1 MRTPLHKLIP
11 IILSLFCTFSVAFSQ
26 THTCAYS
33 NQVILKWNEV
43 FLEIDRYAPGFRPSP
58 GPRALGYMGLSA
70 YESVLQGMPRFNSL
84 RSQLPGLKLPTAQAN
99 AEYYHP
105 ATVNES
111 YNYMMHHF
119 FDYLATRRPV
129 EFAKIET
136 TYQDLKK
143 TYTGKVPATV
153 LTRSEAFGK
162 AMAKAICDWETL
174 DIVGHDAFLNPQPPT
189 YIPPVGDGL
198 WQPTAPDFSK
208 AAFPDM
214 GKSRYFALKGAEQLA
229 VPPLKYSEDPNSALF
244 KQAEEVYHRTNAV
257 NSKTG
262 NYYND
267 KWIAEFWSD
276 DLLNV
281 TFSPPSRLL
290 AIANQVAKR
299 ENLNLAECA
308 ELYAKLGLAL
318 NDAGA
323 ATWKSKYHYNIER
336 PASYIRRVLSKK
348 YPSAATWLS
357 ALNNPLTGV
366 KGITPSFPAY
376 PSGHSAFGGAGGAV
390 LSSLFEHNQRNW
402 GTYFFLDL
410 SHLGRTEFIS
420 TPRFYTSFK
429 QMAEE
434 DAISRIPLGVHFR
447 MDCTEGVRLGELA
460 AKRVLEMP
468 WKKTGYWYLADQEPT
483 VTLEA
488 AAEYNRVRLDW
499 VAATNGGTVD
509 YFNVQKLN
517 PTTGI
522 FEPFATVNGKK
533 TTEAEFYNTLDAQ
546 PTEGS
551 NFYQIEAVFTDG
563 TSKKSDIRQVSFNGA
578 GTVRVFPNPA
588 SDVVNVDLT
597 PFEGVQVTIEV
608 FNQVG
613 KLMQAANIEKATK
626 SAFELDLSAAPVG
639 AYIIK
644 VQPDG
649 RRMVSKMI
657 QILR

>member
-1 MRTPLHKLIP
+1 MRTPLHKLISF
-11 IILSLFCTFSVAFSQ
+11 IISLLCTFSAVSAQ
-26 THTCAYS
+26 TPTCAYG
-33 NQVILKWNEV
+33 NQVFLKWNEV

-58 GPRALGYMGLSA
+58 GPRSLAYMGLSA

-84 RSQLPGLKLPTAQAN
+84 RGQFPDLKLPVAQAN
-99 AEYYHP
+99 AEYFYP

-111 YNYMMHHF
+111 YYYMMHHF

-129 EFAKIET
+129 EFAKIEK
-136 TYQDLKK
+136 TYQDCRKN
-143 TYTGKVPATV
+143 YVGRVPDAILV
-153 LTRSEAFGK
+153 RSEAFGK
-162 AMAKAICDWETL
+162 AMAKAVCDWETL
-174 DIVGHDAFLNPQPPT
+174 DVVGHDAFLNPQPPT

-208 AAFPDM
+208 AAFPEM
-214 GKSRYFALKGAEQLA
+214 GKSRYFALKGKEQLA
-229 VPPLKYSEDPNSALF
+229 LPPLEYSENPKSQIF
-244 KQAEEVYHRTNAV
+244 KQAEEVFHRVNAI
-257 NSKTG
+257 NEKKG
-262 NYYND
+262 NWFED

-276 DLLNV
+276 DLLNL

-290 AIANQVAKR
+290 AIANQVARR

-308 ELYAKLGLAL
+308 ELYAKLGIAL

-336 PASYIRRVLSKK
+336 PVSYIRRVLSSK
-348 YPSAATWLS
+348 YPSASTWLS

-390 LSSLFEHNQRNW
+390 LSSLFEYNCRNW
-402 GTYFFLDL
+402 GSYFFLDL
-410 SHLGRTEFIS
+410 SHLGRTEFVS
-420 TPRFYTSFK
+420 TPRFFFSFK
-429 QMAEE
+429 QVAEE
-434 DAISRIPLGVHFR
+434 DAISRIPLGVHYR
-447 MDCTEGVRLGELA
+447 QDCTEGVRLGELA

-468 WKKTGYWYLADQEPT
+468 WKKAGYWHLETQQPV

-499 VAATNGGTVD
+499 VATATNVSVD
-509 YFNVQKLN
+509 YFNVQKQN

-522 FEPFATVNGKK
+522 FEHFTTINAKK
-533 TTEAEFYNTLDAQ
+533 TTEAEFYNSLDAQ

-551 NFYQIEAVFTDG
+551 NFYQVEAVFTDG
-563 TSKKSDIRQVSFNGA
+563 TTQKSGVRQVNFTGA
-578 GTVRVFPNPA
+578 GAVRVFPNPA
-588 SDVVNVDLT
+588 NDVVNIDLA
-597 PFEGVQVTIEV
+597 PFEGVQVKLDV

-613 KLMQAANIEKATK
+613 QLMRSATIERATK
-626 SAFELDLSAAPVG
+626 SAYELDLSDAPVG
-639 AYIIK
+639 TYIIK

-649 RRMVSKMI
+649 RRSVSKTI
-657 QILR
+657 QIVR